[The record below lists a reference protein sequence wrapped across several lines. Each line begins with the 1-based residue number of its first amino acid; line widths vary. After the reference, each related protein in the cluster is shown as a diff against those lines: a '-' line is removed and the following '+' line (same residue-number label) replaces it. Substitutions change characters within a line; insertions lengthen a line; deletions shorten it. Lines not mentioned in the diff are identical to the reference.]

1 MCCCLPSG
9 SPSPSPRRRKSETRR
24 PSETQVVRAR
34 SAVHPAS
41 SQEEPIVSKYAR
53 AGASGIREDVLIEEL
68 KDLRLQLQEER
79 QKNTR
84 LMGKLTKTAI
94 DCCTVLTAPSVCASI
109 PVLPLLCAS
118 IPGLPLLCAS
128 IPVLPHLCV
137 HPSLYCPFCV
147 CIHPCIAPSVCAS
160 IPVLPHLCVHPSL
173 YCPICVCMH
182 ASVAPS
188 VHVCIPLLPHL
199 CVCVCVCIPGCPSKL
214 DSSKVRSCV
223 CSPMFCRS
231 GSYHFCLEGG
241 SSSVERICCLV
252 VGMGSPYWLRARPSV

>member
-1 MCCCLPSG
+1 MCCCCLPSG

-84 LMGKLTKTAI
+84 LMGKLTNTAI
-94 DCCTVLTAPSVCASI
+94 DCCTVLT
-109 PVLPLLCAS
+109 
-118 IPGLPLLCAS
+118 
-128 IPVLPHLCV
+128 
-137 HPSLYCPFCV
+137 
-147 CIHPCIAPSVCAS
+147 APSVCAS

-182 ASVAPS
+182 PSIAPS
-188 VHVCIPLLPHL
+188 VCASIPLLPHL
-199 CVCVCVCIPGCPSKL
+199 CMCASLYCPICVCVCIPVCPFKL
-214 DSSKVRSCV
+214 DSSKVRSSV
-223 CSPMFCRS
+223 CSPMFCRN
-231 GSYHFCLEGG
+231 GSYHFCPGG
-241 SSSVERICCLV
+241 AVL
-252 VGMGSPYWLRARPSV
+252 

>member
-84 LMGKLTKTAI
+84 LMGKLTNTAI
-94 DCCTVLTAPSVCASI
+94 DCCTVL
-109 PVLPLLCAS
+109 
-118 IPGLPLLCAS
+118 
-128 IPVLPHLCV
+128 
-137 HPSLYCPFCV
+137 
-147 CIHPCIAPSVCAS
+147 IAPSVCAS
-160 IPVLPHLCVHPSL
+160 IPVLPHLCVHASL

-182 ASVAPS
+182 PSIAPS
-188 VHVCIPLLPHL
+188 VCACIPLLPHL
-199 CVCVCVCIPGCPSKL
+199 CVHASLYCPICACVHPSIAPSVCVCVCIPVCPSKL
-214 DSSKVRSCV
+214 DSSKVRSSV
-223 CSPMFCRS
+223 CSPVFCGN
-231 GSYHFCLEGG
+231 GSYHFCPGG
-241 SSSVERICCLV
+241 AVL
-252 VGMGSPYWLRARPSV
+252 

>member
-84 LMGKLTKTAI
+84 LMGKLTNTAI

-109 PVLPLLCAS
+109 PVLPL
-118 IPGLPLLCAS
+118 
-128 IPVLPHLCV
+128 LCV

-160 IPVLPHLCVHPSL
+160 IPVLPLLCVHPSL
-173 YCPICVCMH
+173 YCPICVCIH
-182 ASVAPS
+182 PCIAPS
-188 VHVCIPLLPHL
+188 VCACMPLLLHL
-199 CVCVCVCIPGCPSKL
+199 CMCASLYCPICVCVCVCASLAVHPNWTLP
-214 DSSKVRSCV
+214 R
-223 CSPMFCRS
+223 
-231 GSYHFCLEGG
+231 
-241 SSSVERICCLV
+241 
-252 VGMGSPYWLRARPSV
+252 

>member
-84 LMGKLTKTAI
+84 LMGKLTNTAI
-94 DCCTVLTAPSVCASI
+94 DCCTVLIAPSVCASI
-109 PVLPLLCAS
+109 PVLPLLC
-118 IPGLPLLCAS
+118 
-128 IPVLPHLCV
+128 V
-137 HPSLYCPFCV
+137 H
-147 CIHPCIAPSVCAS
+147 A
-160 IPVLPHLCVHPSL
+160 SL
-173 YCPICVCMH
+173 YCPICVC
-182 ASVAPS
+182 
-188 VHVCIPLLPHL
+188 
-199 CVCVCVCIPGCPSKL
+199 VCVHPCLSIQTGLFQGEKQCVFPCVLREWVIPFLPGGC
-214 DSSKVRSCV
+214 
-223 CSPMFCRS
+223 
-231 GSYHFCLEGG
+231 
-241 SSSVERICCLV
+241 SSVKRICCSV
-252 VGMGSPYWLRARPSV
+252 IGMGSTCWLRAHPSV

>member
-84 LMGKLTKTAI
+84 LMGKLTNTAI

-109 PVLPLLCAS
+109 PVLPL
-118 IPGLPLLCAS
+118 
-128 IPVLPHLCV
+128 
-137 HPSLYCPFCV
+137 
-147 CIHPCIAPSVCAS
+147 
-160 IPVLPHLCVHPSL
+160 LCVHPSL

-199 CVCVCVCIPGCPSKL
+199 CVCVCASLAVHPNWTLP
-214 DSSKVRSCV
+214 R
-223 CSPMFCRS
+223 
-231 GSYHFCLEGG
+231 
-241 SSSVERICCLV
+241 
-252 VGMGSPYWLRARPSV
+252 